1 MTLTR
6 RGLMSREHRA
16 STAQTLT
23 FRMDTPSDGPLSFSG
38 YASTT
43 GTAYQ
48 VNDFLGSYQETIERG
63 AFDKTLAEGDD
74 VRLLINHEGLP
85 LARYTGRG
93 ISNGDTMSLSTD
105 ASGLLVDAALDRNDP
120 DVQRIEPKMRRGDLS
135 QMSIGFQVTRQ
146 DWSKDYTERTIREV
160 KLFDVSVVTYP
171 ANPATS
177 AQVRSHLER
186 VGFPI
191 ERLAAVTA
199 ELRAGAV
206 LSSTSLMFLAQAL
219 ECLSDASEDIGSAQ
233 DALVDLMQSAGVL
246 PDVGDDNPDGTEM
259 DDPAEM
265 PARSAYPL
273 SSLKFSDL
281 ARDARR

>member
-1 MTLTR
+1 
-6 RGLMSREHRA
+6 
-16 STAQTLT
+16 
-23 FRMDTPSDGPLSFSG
+23 MDTPSDGPLSFSG